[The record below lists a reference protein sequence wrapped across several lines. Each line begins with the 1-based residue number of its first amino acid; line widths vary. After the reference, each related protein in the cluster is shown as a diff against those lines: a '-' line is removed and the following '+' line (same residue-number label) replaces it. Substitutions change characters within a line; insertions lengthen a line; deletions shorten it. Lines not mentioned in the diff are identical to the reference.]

1 MNLPIAIRSLTRRS
15 RAMLGFAVVV
25 IVAVIL
31 IGFYN
36 KTTQSTAPSSPPPL
50 AVPEGEAGKAG
61 EVAITEEAMK
71 LAEIELA
78 PAQLRQVQ
86 ERLEVTGEIES
97 GGNQWAKVTPSG
109 QGKVVRILVN
119 VGADVRAGQ
128 VLALLESAQLN
139 EAQVAYRLATG
150 RVALYEKQLGRQREL
165 ANLGEFGSSELEE
178 SRTKAL
184 DAEKDIQ
191 SARRSL
197 AQEETALVGAKSS
210 LLGLQSEVTKARAEL
225 DVKRSHLARA
235 EALPQL
241 VALQQL
247 ERLRADARQA
257 EADLATAQA
266 RVTEGKAQVVTAQ
279 RSLQVAKSEQPLA
292 QRQLQVRK
300 DSLAREERVYS
311 GGYSRSGELAEAESN
326 LEMAQL
332 AVEEAAANIG
342 LLGGSPGADSQIM
355 LLSPISG
362 RVQEASLTLGES
374 IGVDH
379 VAFTV
384 INLDHVWARLAVA
397 PGDLAKVKVGN
408 SVEFMSD
415 SSPGKVLKG
424 QVVGVGAA
432 ADEVTRTVP
441 IRAAIQTADP
451 SLRAGAF
458 TKATIITDVRHERLT
473 VPDQALQE
481 HDGRATL
488 YVAKPGG
495 SGVFEVRHVTL
506 GERGEDWREIAEGIK
521 TGETLATGGTFYL
534 KSEAMKNSLSDGCC
548 SVGGE

>member
-1 MNLPIAIRSLTRRS
+1 MSLSIALRSLTSRRH
-15 RAMLGFAVVV
+15 ALLGLAGAV

-31 IGFYN
+31 IGLYN
-36 KTTQSTAPSSPPPL
+36 KNSQPTAPPAPPAL

-61 EVAITEEAMK
+61 EVAITGEAMK

-86 ERLEVTGEIES
+86 ERLEVTGSIET
-97 GGNQWAKVTPSG
+97 GGNQLAKITPSG

-119 VGADVRAGQ
+119 VGDEVRQGQ
-128 VLALLESAQLN
+128 VLAFLESAQLH
-139 EAQVAYRLATG
+139 EAQVAYRLAQG
-150 RVALYEKQLGRQREL
+150 RVALYEKQLTRQREL

-197 AQEETALVGAKSS
+197 ALEETGLVEAQSR
-210 LLGLQSEVTKARAEL
+210 LLGLQGDVAKARAEL

-266 RVTEGKAQVVTAQ
+266 RVTEGKAQVVAAQ
-279 RSLQVAKSEQPLA
+279 GSLQVAKSEQPLA

-300 DSLAREERVYS
+300 DALAREERVYS
-311 GGYSRSGELAEAESN
+311 GGYSRSGELAQAESN

-342 LLGGSPGADSQIM
+342 LLGGSPGADSQIR

-362 RVQEASLTLGES
+362 RVQETSLTLGES

-384 INLDHVWARLAVA
+384 INLDHVWAKLAVA

-408 SVEFMSD
+408 PVEFMSD
-415 SSPGKVLKG
+415 SSPGKILQG

-441 IRAAIQTADP
+441 IRAAIKTADP

-458 TKATIITDVRHERLT
+458 TKATIITDIRHERLT

-488 YVAKPGG
+488 YVAKPGMTG
-495 SGVFEVRHVTL
+495 IFEVRHITL
-506 GERGEDWREIAEGIK
+506 GERGEDWREISEGIK
-521 TGETLATGGTFYL
+521 AGETLATGGTFYL